1 MDQVRLH
8 REYTYAMLLYVVGF
22 AISITIISA
31 LLSDLVEAFSIP
43 PRLEGTMSTTAS
55 VGSLLSL
62 VAMLFLQGRV
72 RKDKI
77 LVAAAGMVVLM
88 LVCKGL
94 APSYPALLAC
104 FFVFGIAVG
113 FIDGNCNAFIVDLNG
128 ADSGKYLGALHAF
141 SGLGALF
148 APLFIQW
155 VRGLLPWRTTYF
167 VLAAVV
173 AVPYGIFALTGLSM
187 NRRLS
192 REGNTEARLTPR
204 DVKEYLTNRENLV
217 ILAALFLFTCSFNGL
232 IVWVI
237 RYMKVVLH
245 DSVRGAYAL
254 AAYWIFAALSRFFAP
269 RLKLSPR
276 KIFLIGTPVGAVIL
290 LAGLAARSPSA
301 IIACCALDGLV
312 SGHGVP
318 TLITMGCA
326 RYQERSSLPS
336 SLLVI
341 MMYLAFAAMPAA
353 MAAVAASSSLQYS
366 MYLSAVCAIAAALV
380 GLLLPKRS
388 EG

>member
-1 MDQVRLH
+1 MDQSKLR
-8 REYTYAMLLYVVGF
+8 RRFTYAMLFYVVGF
-22 AISITIISA
+22 AISITIISG
-31 LLSDLVEAFSIP
+31 LLSDLVEAFGIP
-43 PRLEGTMSTTAS
+43 PKLEGSMSTTAS
-55 VGSLLSL
+55 IGSLLSL
-62 VAMLFLQGRV
+62 IAMLFLQGRV
-72 RKDKI
+72 RKDRV
-77 LVAAAGMVVLM
+77 LSAAAALVVLM

-94 APSYPALLAC
+94 APSYSALLAC
-104 FFVFGIAVG
+104 FFLFGIGVG

-128 ADSGKYLGALHAF
+128 AEAGKYLGALHAF
-141 SGLGALF
+141 SGLGALL

-173 AVPYGIFALTGLSM
+173 AVPYAVFALTGLYM
-187 NRRLS
+187 NRRL
-192 REGNTEARLTPR
+192 RPEGHAEMRLTMR
-204 DVKEYLTNRENLV
+204 DVKGYLTSRENIV
-217 ILAALFLFTCSFNGL
+217 ILLALFLFTCSFNGL

-254 AAYWIFAALSRFFAP
+254 AAYWICASLSRFFTP

-276 KIFLIGTPVGAVIL
+276 RAFLIGTPIGALIL
-290 LAGLAARSPSA
+290 LAGLATRNPNV
-301 IIACCALDGLV
+301 IIVCCGADGIL

-326 RYQERSSLPS
+326 KYQDRSSLPS

-341 MMYLAFAAMPAA
+341 MMYLGFAAMPAA
-353 MAAVAASSSLQYS
+353 MAAVAAASSLQQS
-366 MYLSAVCAIAAALV
+366 MYLSAFCALGSTLVALF
-380 GLLLPKRS
+380 LPK
-388 EG
+388 EA